1 MPSTYEP
8 IQTTTL
14 SSAIDNVTFSSI
26 PNTYTDLVIVAN
38 SKNVTSNA
46 NYLGFRYNSDSGSNY
61 GYVYLLGSG
70 TSPAV
75 SGVGTGTTFGRYG
88 NGSTAN
94 FEVSFLNIFNYANT
108 NVFKTSISQS
118 NAVANY
124 AISYTST
131 WRSTSAITSV
141 QLFTDA
147 GNWAIGSVFT
157 LYGIK
162 AA

>member
-70 TSPAV
+70 TTVA
-75 SGVGTGTTFGRYG
+75 SGVGTTQSFGRYG

-118 NAVANY
+118 NAVASY

-157 LYGIK
+157 LYGLK

>member
-14 SSAIDNVTFSSI
+14 TSAIDSVTFTSI

-38 SKNVTSNA
+38 SKNATSNA

-61 GYVYLLGSG
+61 GYVYTLGSG
-70 TSPAV
+70 TSPAL
-75 SGVGTGTTFGRYG
+75 SGVGTTQSFGRYG
-88 NGSTAN
+88 NGSTAS
-94 FEVSFLNIFNYANT
+94 FQVSFLNIFNYANT

-118 NAVANY
+118 NSVGNY
-124 AISYTST
+124 SISYTST
-131 WRSTSAITSV
+131 WRSTAAITSV

-147 GNWAIGSVFT
+147 GNWVVDSVFT

>member
-70 TSPAV
+70 TTVA
-75 SGVGTGTTFGRYG
+75 SGVGTTQSFGRYG

-118 NAVANY
+118 NAVASY

>member
-1 MPSTYEP
+1 MPLTYEP

-14 SSAIDNVTFSSI
+14 SSAIDSVTFSAI

-46 NYLGFRYNSDSGSNY
+46 NYLGFRYNSDTGSNY
-61 GYVYLLGSG
+61 GYIYLYGNG
-70 TSPAV
+70 TNPAA
-75 SGVGTGTTFGRYG
+75 SGVGTNQSFGRYG
-88 NGSTAN
+88 NGTTAN

-118 NAVANY
+118 NSVANY
-124 AISYTST
+124 SISYTST
-131 WRSTSAITSV
+131 WRSTAAITSV

-147 GNWAIGSVFT
+147 GNWAVGSVFT